1 LPSVHTCWP
10 FFPNNGGRARVLAKG
25 KDTAGGDLRV
35 AEHGKGDIAVV
46 VARFGIVENTG
57 HLLEVGWPEH
67 KGDVAQGLVGEQSE
81 GFGFHDKD
89 LLSIKGIHTHV
100 VTGDLAVLGFV
111 RAEREWFL
119 IEKGRRW
126 HSQILY

>member
-1 LPSVHTCWP
+1 
-10 FFPNNGGRARVLAKG
+10 
-25 KDTAGGDLRV
+25 
-35 AEHGKGDIAVV
+35 
-46 VARFGIVENTG
+46 
-57 HLLEVGWPEH
+57 VGWPEH
-67 KGDVAQGLVGEQSE
+67 EGDVAQGLVGEQSE